1 MTEILQVL
9 NVLITSG
16 VLLYVVK
23 VEHRITKLETMV
35 DHLKKW

>member
-23 VEHRITKLETMV
+23 VEHRITRLETLI
-35 DHLKKW
+35 DHIDRK